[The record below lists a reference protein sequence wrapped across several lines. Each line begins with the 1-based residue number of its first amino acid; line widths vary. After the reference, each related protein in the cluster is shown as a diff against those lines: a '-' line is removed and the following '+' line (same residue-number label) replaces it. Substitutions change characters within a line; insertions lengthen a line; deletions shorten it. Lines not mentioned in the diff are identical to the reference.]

1 MHCLIDISCNQ
12 DGDIALLGCNGYFQ
26 HYSRNGQKRSSTILN
41 INDPAFLV
49 SLRGDWLVF
58 NRKGDGISINT
69 GDHLSIPA
77 SSIPVMDIRS
87 MNRSIAV
94 LTKDHILILDVK

>member
-1 MHCLIDISCNQ
+1 MCIRD
-12 DGDIALLGCNGYFQ
+12 
-26 HYSRNGQKRSSTILN
+26 
-41 INDPAFLV
+41 
-49 SLRGDWLVF
+49 
-58 NRKGDGISINT
+58 RKGDGISINT